1 MSSKPT
7 GAAGRRTRKLL
18 RSVGLPV
25 GAVIVAMA
33 LVTGGIWLFKIP
45 DYIVP
50 LPMYILAD
58 TITEFPYLMEHAWVT
73 LQEALFGFGTA
84 IVVAFVVSVAMVWS
98 KTVRETIMPL
108 LIFLQTFPKTAVAP
122 LFLIW
127 FGFGIMPKVAVSFLI
142 CFFPI
147 VINTT
152 VGLASVDADMLDLGK
167 SMSATKRQIFTKV
180 RIPHSL
186 PYFFT
191 GLRVAIT
198 LALVG
203 AIVGEFV
210 GANAGLG
217 HLILIANVRLD
228 TTFLFAIILILIF
241 MGAGLFYSIS
251 GLERF
256 IMPWKPSGEE
266 SGTTLTG
273 ETG

>member
-1 MSSKPT
+1 MSNQPT
-7 GAAGRRTRKLL
+7 GAASRRAQKLV
-18 RSVGLPV
+18 RSIGLPV
-25 GAVIVAMA
+25 GAVAAVGILLT
-33 LVTGGIWLFKIP
+33 LVINLFKIP
-45 DYIVP
+45 DYIIP
-50 LPMYILAD
+50 LPVDILAD
-58 TITEFPYLMEHAWVT
+58 TVNEFPYLMEHAWVT
-73 LQEALFGFGTA
+73 LQEALVGFSTA
-84 IVVAFVVSVAMVWS
+84 IVVAFIVSISMVWS

-256 IMPWKPSGEE
+256 LMPWKPAGEE